1 MTQRFPFEEAPGF
14 LIRRAH
20 QIAVA
25 LFMEEAA
32 AFETTPVQFGLLN
45 ALIEAPGMDQVTL
58 AERVAL
64 DVATAGSAL
73 GRLESKGLVRRD
85 PDPRDRR
92 RRLARVTPQGAKL
105 AASMMRAAERA
116 QSRMLARLPT
126 SKQKP
131 FLNLLAAFVVD
142 QAGDGD
148 RA

>member
-1 MTQRFPFEEAPGF
+1 MAQRFPFEQAPGF

-32 AFETTPVQFGLLN
+32 AFETTPVQFGLLS
-45 ALIEAPGMDQVTL
+45 ALIDAPGMDQVTL

-85 PDPRDRR
+85 PDPGDRR
-92 RRLARVTPQGAKL
+92 RRLVRVTPEGARL
-105 AASMMRAAERA
+105 AASMRRAAERA
-116 QSRMLARLPT
+116 QGRMLARLP
-126 SKQKP
+126 SSEQKR
-131 FLNLLAAFVVD
+131 FLDLIAAFVLGASD
-142 QAGDGD
+142 DEDSA
-148 RA
+148 